1 MSVLEAAIRGG
12 AVTVLL
18 LAATLLL
25 RDCRQ
30 VPTRLYSA
38 LFALSVAAYVIA
50 SAPGFYAL
58 DLRWRIPIGLAS
70 SGTPAAFW
78 LSAAAYFDDDFKPSL
93 YRHLAWL
100 GLVLL
105 GLWQMLGNR
114 PPAAYFLHHA
124 LSLLFIVLA
133 AWQAFVGRDADLVEG
148 RRRFRLILVI
158 STALYTAGII
168 ISQWLLPGSEASAP
182 FSLINAVGLLALTFV
197 YTAARLSVFAAGQF
211 AAFDIPDRSGSSPR
225 EIRQNDPALAPA
237 VDEQDAAVLTALDD
251 LMKNNKIYREEGLSI
266 AGLAVKLSLPEYRL
280 RRLINQKLGHRNFS
294 AFVNSYRLSEAMAAL
309 GDPSQSSVPV
319 LTIALD
325 TGFGSIGPFN
335 RAFKAHTGM
344 TPTEYRR
351 ERSNGMQKAP
361 SDLSPI
367 PESASLSRNRSAEI

>member
-1 MSVLEAAIRGG
+1 MSVIEAAIRGG
-12 AVTVLL
+12 AVAVLL

-25 RDCRQ
+25 RDRRL

-50 SAPGFYAL
+50 SAPGFSAL
-58 DLRWRIPIGLAS
+58 DPRWRIPIGLAS
-70 SGTPAAFW
+70 SGTPAVFW
-78 LSAAAYFDDDFKPSL
+78 LAAAAYFDDDFKPSS
-93 YRHLAWL
+93 YRVLGWL

-105 GLWQMLGNR
+105 GLWQMLGGQQ
-114 PPAAYFLHHA
+114 PTAYFLHHG

-148 RRRFRLILVI
+148 RRRFRLVLVL
-158 STALYTAGII
+158 STALYTAGIVV
-168 ISQWLLPGSEASAP
+168 SQWLLPGSETSAP
-182 FSLINAVGLLALTFV
+182 FSFINAVGLLALTFV
-197 YTAARLSVFAAGQF
+197 FAAARLSVSAAGQF
-211 AAFDIPDRSGSSPR
+211 AASDIPDQSASSPR
-225 EIRQNDPALAPA
+225 EIRPDGPALALA
-237 VDEQDAAVLTALDD
+237 VNEQDAALLTALDD
-251 LMKNNKIYREEGLSI
+251 LMRNNKVYREEGFSIAVLSSKLSI
-266 AGLAVKLSLPEYRL
+266 PEYRL

-351 ERSNGMQKAP
+351 EHANGTQKAP
-361 SDLSPI
+361 SDLSPFS
-367 PESASLSRNRSAEI
+367 ESASLSRN